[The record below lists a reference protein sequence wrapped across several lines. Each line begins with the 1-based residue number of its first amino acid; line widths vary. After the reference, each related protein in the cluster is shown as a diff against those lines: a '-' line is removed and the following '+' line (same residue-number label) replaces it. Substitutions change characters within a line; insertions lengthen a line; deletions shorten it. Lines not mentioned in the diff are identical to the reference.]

1 LSESVRPHYSA
12 KRLISGGSY
21 TASGLNNPNLQ
32 QHQQQQQQIFVNNNQ
47 QPVITNPAN
56 TLGYRNS
63 FAYNTSRNNTYSN
76 INNNNMNSLPNSQSF
91 IMMNRFAQNP
101 PLSSMSRQFNTNN
114 YNNTNTNNNNN
125 NNNNKQYY

>member
-1 LSESVRPHYSA
+1 MSESVRPHYSA

-32 QHQQQQQQIFVNNNQ
+32 QQQQQQQIFVNNSQ
-47 QPVITNPAN
+47 QPVISNPAN

-63 FAYNTSRNNTYSN
+63 FAYNTSRINTFS
-76 INNNNMNSLPNSQSF
+76 NNNNMNSLPNSQSF

-101 PLSSMSRQFNTNN
+101 PLSSMSRQLNTNN

-125 NNNNKQYY
+125 NKQYY

>member
-32 QHQQQQQQIFVNNNQ
+32 QQQQQQQIFVNNSQ
-47 QPVITNPAN
+47 QPVISNPAN

-63 FAYNTSRNNTYSN
+63 FAYNTSRINTFSN
-76 INNNNMNSLPNSQSF
+76 NNNNMNSLPNSQSF

-125 NNNNKQYY
+125 NNNKQYY

>member
-32 QHQQQQQQIFVNNNQ
+32 QQQQQQIFVNNSQ
-47 QPVITNPAN
+47 QPVISNPAN

-63 FAYNTSRNNTYSN
+63 FAYNTSRINT
-76 INNNNMNSLPNSQSF
+76 F
-91 IMMNRFAQNP
+91 RFAQNP
-101 PLSSMSRQFNTNN
+101 PLSSMSRQLNTNN

-125 NNNNKQYY
+125 KQYY